1 MNTKVVCVAVSLPVN
16 NLQDFLSDFT
26 NAFKITFIFKA
37 TWMPVPYN
45 IKALILSLVL

>member
-26 NAFKITFIFKA
+26 NAFKIT
-37 TWMPVPYN
+37 
-45 IKALILSLVL
+45 LIS